1 MNTIIVLATFLVVW
15 PSVSFAADDTPHR
28 HQAGQPCGTAEIDGA
43 KTSRF
48 EGVQIETSN
57 IASHELL
64 FELVLGARSVFKV
77 DHPQVDHLRGY
88 CYRDVLIVIRQDLK
102 TARPTG
108 WVQVNFV
115 VPDAEAVQ
123 RELEEAIRRGLGD
136 RDEPTRA
143 TIARLKL
150 KPDVPRSN
158 CRASRLELYGPEG
171 FLIGFDQFKPGTC
184 K

>member
-1 MNTIIVLATFLVVW
+1 MTAIMMFVTLLLFW
-15 PSVSFAADDTPHR
+15 PSVSVAADETPHR
-28 HQAGQPCGTAEIDGA
+28 HQSGQPCGTVETDAA

-48 EGVQIETSN
+48 EGIQIETSN

-64 FELVLGARSVFKV
+64 FESVLGARSVFRI

-102 TARPTG
+102 TPRPTG
-108 WVQVNFV
+108 WVQVNFA

-123 RELEEAIRRGLGD
+123 RELEEAIRRALGD
-136 RDEPTRA
+136 RDETSRA
-143 TIARLKL
+143 SIARLKL
-150 KPDVPRSN
+150 KSDVPRSN
-158 CRASRLELYGPEG
+158 CRASRVELYGPEG

-184 K
+184 R